1 MKNLKIDKKGVEF
14 LTPRE
19 KETLKYIVLGL
30 TNKEIAQKMGI
41 THHTVK
47 AFIASMFDKLGG
59 GRRSDL
65 AIRALIYKIVEINPD
80 DFSI

>member
-1 MKNLKIDKKGVEF
+1 MKNLKINKKGVEC

-19 KETLKYIVLGL
+19 KETLEYLVLGL
-30 TNKEIAQKMGI
+30 TNKEIAEKMGI

-59 GRRSDL
+59 ERRSDL